1 MKKRICSVLLV
12 LVLTLVVLLPTAQ
25 AVGGGIGEQGIR
37 QISKTK
43 YNVTSDVTEYEWLLN
58 NSSLTEQMVGHVMEV
73 KVGSGS
79 TASIAVGYG
88 DDNIDAIKTGR
99 NWAMTETTKQAGSMQ
114 TRRNINV
121 VGAINAGGYDMSNG
135 RPSGAFIMSGT
146 PINKP
151 TGTTFWIDKS
161 GNAHI
166 TSAQECND
174 AFAEGNVR
182 EAVAGFGDIFENGHA
197 RSGLDD
203 ITRAS
208 RTAIGIKAD
217 GTVVMLMVDGRQAPY
232 SVGMTMAEVGAAM
245 EELGCV
251 QAVNLDGGGSST
263 FATQREGEPENST
276 SAGLTLRCRPSD
288 GYERKVSN
296 TIMVLS
302 KATPTGQFDHA
313 VLTPNDAVYT
323 PGSTVQFSASGV
335 DAAGGSATIPA
346 GASWAVL
353 SGGGSID
360 ANGLYTAGDTCGAV
374 TVGLTVGGETVG
386 QTTIQVQWPDK
397 LGFTNTSVS
406 IDFGQTSD
414 LTFKPTWQGREVHY
428 KDGDFAWSVVEN
440 GLSYKHTVK
449 LEQYFTPF
457 WQAAAAR
464 WAQLSLPLTGAEKV
478 GDELHLRYMYDDI
491 TLYDSVYIESGRTIK
506 TLADGNLQ
514 VEEVLTHKTGT
525 LYSYVDPTKILKE
538 NVTED
543 FDATTKDTALSDGKN
558 YGIRGLKAENTF
570 TFSLGKFTNNHFVA
584 DEQTSLRGTI
594 HVALANDPTII
605 NGTVDVAVGME
616 PFVLMDFEDHG
627 GVAATEYWSTH
638 IGASAAIDPKT
649 GQPTSGQL
657 LPEEVK
663 RDRLW
668 IRDTTGKGVL
678 FPEGYNR
685 VVSAEED
692 ENVRF
697 GQYAFKLGYNFEKT
711 KLTEV
716 AAADFGFS
724 GDLLVNTTQPTKIG
738 MWIKVPATCV
748 NDNSV
753 LKAVLKGAAF
763 EATLDTAYMKLNDD
777 GSISYVDGKQLNGT
791 AAYVQYYS
799 YNADG
804 TVSGSTLSDW
814 AGKDWTWV
822 EADISAF
829 QMPIDVSRAYTVRV
843 TSPQNCTKSSGY
855 LYIDNLQFIY
865 GTNTND
871 VTRPV
876 LESVTETSSGTA
888 LVSDGSTVLS
898 SGNLTFNAVYSDSEL
913 TDKYATG
920 IDQSGIR
927 VLLDGTDYTNKS
939 HSVTKG
945 EGENTTTETENY
957 VEINNGSLYL
967 KGVNLRNGT
976 HTLTIRLKDFY
987 GNVTT
992 ETRTFRV
999 ENTEG
1004 VRSAVDIV
1012 PQPEA
1017 PEIGKEYVFAIV
1029 NNTGETVANAELTVD
1044 FSAMGNAAKYLEDAR
1059 VEPLSSDYTLTLD
1072 QNALAKGL
1080 AKITVTKPQ
1089 ATQAR
1094 RAMRA
1099 GAQDTDYNYVSEL
1112 GYLIINIPENAAS
1125 DSELKCTVTQG
1136 SYTVAD
1142 DTGTGTTTYTF
1153 SGTEKVVPMTASYRL
1168 TCEQAIVGMPA
1179 ELKVTDADGKS
1190 VSRAIIYQVNS
1201 EGSDTGLGS
1210 TNMRGTFTKTFDT
1223 AGEYTFYAV
1232 KKGSGRSW
1240 NQRVIVCEKTAENS
1254 GMPFGILTNGVT
1266 VPGTKSITW
1275 LTQIDGSAAEA
1286 QVKYSTNS
1294 DLRDAATVKGEST
1307 IQTFVQSSHGDA
1319 LRSNKVTLTDLTPGT
1334 TYYYQVGDGT
1344 TWSDTQ
1350 SFKMPAADAE
1360 ATNFFILGDIQT
1372 SSTANLAAALSK
1384 LKAGSYDFGVQTGDA
1399 IDNVTM
1405 YETHCRPFLNTVNS
1419 DTLNGVDLI
1428 HVLGNHEYY
1437 GDAEG
1442 KISGAIYDLPASAQ
1456 NSWYK
1461 MEYGKVCVV
1470 VVNNG
1475 TKLSEALADIAK
1487 NLTTDCVWKVLVAH
1501 EPIYGTESVSATP
1514 EILASIEKAGF
1525 DFVFGGDDHAYART
1539 YPMLGGQA
1547 QAEDSRK
1554 GVVYYVCGDLS
1565 GKSNEFHNRNE
1576 YVKAIP
1582 HNDYGGMYLTVQATD
1597 EAFTVKAVQY
1607 NGTELDTYTKRRTEC
1622 ELGNHTVNSDS
1633 KYDMTSQTITCA
1645 VCGTALKPEGKYAFS
1660 GLLSTTD
1667 GKQVILANGSVKK
1680 NEFSSKGENRYHSC
1694 ADGYAYLTTQSDS
1707 RTCVTAG
1714 YITYTCPAC
1723 KQTNRSDI
1731 QRPVDHKWDADHVC
1745 TVCYTEGTD
1754 INDAGIVFKFGSPEK
1769 PRDIKPAPQYYYTG
1783 TGVRPG
1789 SFAKRGDYVLT
1800 QNNDANLINGQIP
1813 DLYVEWPDSKNVGK
1827 AEIKCTGRGNYYGEK
1842 TLTYYIVP
1850 NNVEDLRC
1858 TSATVDSLTL
1868 AWNTAPGAEYYEVF
1882 QCDVGNQSRRSLGTT
1897 ENTTFEVTGLSAD
1910 TPYYFVAA
1918 GRTKVPTEGNKVYYS
1933 IEWSNIL
1940 CATTSPLSADVTAMT
1955 ATVDGMQIPAVD
1967 VKGTNYLFLP
1977 ASADLANLNVTITR
1991 SANDGSLVVAGN
2003 QSGQPVTGNAAALN
2017 VSALA
2022 SETDGY
2028 RLLTAKVGNG
2038 KAFTVRVM
2046 QATSLPTVYLTS
2058 TDASAHGR
2066 AYVDVNK
2073 QNTTT
2078 AALRMIDANGGKIA
2092 AANITELK
2100 ARGNSTFTYA
2110 EKKSYQ
2116 IKLQTA
2122 SDLLQTGENVKTW
2135 VLLANYFDATLMHDK
2150 LFKDMAASLQMP
2162 YTASCN
2168 WVNLYYDGEYRGVY
2182 LLSEKNAVKDTGIDI
2197 TDLEAMYKEKN
2208 PEYGTNMTTSTGTNA
2223 YGGSY
2228 TYTTGLTDPAD
2239 ITGGYL
2245 LELNHDA
2252 PDEVNGFVTKKGKGV
2267 NVKSP
2272 EWCGDAAMKYIS
2284 EYYQAFENA
2293 VYATDGNGNYTG
2305 INEDGKHYYD
2315 YVDRDSLVKIFL
2327 LQELALSP
2335 DGFISSL
2342 YFYKDANGIMYAGPI
2357 WDQDMTLGTGWSKYI
2372 SPDTTDYHYL
2382 AEALIHIP
2390 DFREAVIAYYN
2401 DTFAPQANALITE
2414 NGTIRGYADCLTDS
2428 AEMNFVLWPYIR
2440 IGDPAEGGHI
2450 WQNATY
2456 VDVVADMQSWLTKRI
2471 AHLDSAF
2478 AGTVFKIGDVN
2489 MDGFVNT
2496 YDAVLILRYAA
2507 SFVDDDF
2514 NLQYADIDGNRVVNS
2529 YDAVLLLRRV
2539 VGIED

>member
-1 MKKRICSVLLV
+1 MKRLLS
-12 LVLTLVVLLPTAQ
+12 LLLTFCLTASLLPAQ
-25 AVGGGIGEQGIR
+25 VQAAENASSGGLGRLGIR
-37 QISKTK
+37 QISEKEYAMTP
-43 YNVTSDVTEYEWLLN
+43 DVKEYEWILN
-58 NSSLTEQMVGHVMEV
+58 NGALTQQMMGHVMEV
-73 KVGSGS
+73 KVGEGS
-79 TASIAVGYG
+79 TASIAAGYS
-88 DDNIDAIKTGR
+88 DDDIDTIKTGR
-99 NWAMTETTKQAGSMQ
+99 NWAMTETTKQAQSMQ
-114 TRRNINV
+114 TRRKTNV

-146 PINKP
+146 QINEP
-151 TGTTFWIDKS
+151 TGTTFWIDAS
-161 GNAHI
+161 GDAHI
-166 TSAQECND
+166 TDAQKCN
-174 AFAEGNVR
+174 AALAEGNVL
-182 EAVAGFGDIFENGHA
+182 EAVASFGDIFVDGHA
-197 RSGLDD
+197 RSDLDNS
-203 ITRAS
+203 TRAS

-217 GTVVMLMVDGRQAPY
+217 GTVVMFMVDGRQAPY

-245 EELGCV
+245 EALGCE

-302 KATPTGQFDHA
+302 KATATGEFHHA
-313 VLTPNDAVYT
+313 VLTPNDEVYT
-323 PGSTVQFSASGV
+323 PGSTVQFKATGV
-335 DAAGGSATIPA
+335 DAAGGKADIPA

-353 SGGGSID
+353 SGNGRID
-360 ANGLYTAGDTCGAV
+360 ANGLYTAAGSCGEV
-374 TVGLTVGGETVG
+374 EVGLKAGGQIVG
-386 QTTIQVQWPDK
+386 QTKIQVQWPDK
-397 LGFTNTSVS
+397 LDFTNNSVS

-414 LTFKPTWQGREVHY
+414 LTFKPTWQGRAVHY
-428 KDGDFAWSVVEN
+428 KDGDFVWS
-440 GLSYKHTVK
+440 
-449 LEQYFTPF
+449 
-457 WQAAAAR
+457 
-464 WAQLSLPLTGAEKV
+464 
-478 GDELHLRYMYDDI
+478 
-491 TLYDSVYIESGRTIK
+491 
-506 TLADGNLQ
+506 
-514 VEEVLTHKTGT
+514 
-525 LYSYVDPTKILKE
+525 VDPTYYKFDALVDPKANNKKGDFSMAITPDTLGKDTVVVE
-538 NVTED
+538 YYAYGSSLTYTSTYRVTELVPSTENG
-543 FDATTKDTALSDGKN
+543 AMKITAKVEYVSSGGAIGEKKPANL
-558 YGIRGLKAENTF
+558 EQ
-570 TFSLGKFTNNHFVA
+570 TFSAYIGKFSGNKFVA
-584 DEQTSLRGTI
+584 DAESSLRGTI
-594 HVALANDPTII
+594 HVALTTNSTVH
-605 NGTVDVAVGME
+605 GEVDVAVGME

-627 GVAATEYWSTH
+627 GVAAAEYWKCHAGRS
-638 IGASAAIDPKT
+638 SA
-649 GQPTSGQL
+649 GVSGQL
-657 LPEEVK
+657 LPTEVK
-663 RDRLW
+663 ESRLW
-668 IRDTTGKGVL
+668 IRDTTDKGVV

-685 VVSAEED
+685 IVSAEED

-697 GQYAFKLGYNFEKT
+697 GQYAFKLGYDFTNVT
-711 KLTEV
+711 AASAV

-724 GDLLVNTTQPTKIG
+724 GDLLVNTMQPTRIG
-738 MWIKVPATCV
+738 LWINVPKDSAGDT
-748 NDNSV
+748 SI

-763 EATLDTAYMKLNDD
+763 EDNLDTAYMKLNDD
-777 GSISYVDGKQLNGT
+777 GSVSYVDGKQLTGT

-814 AGKDWTWV
+814 AGKGWTWV

-829 QMPIDVSRAYTVRV
+829 QMPVDVCRAYTVRV
-843 TSPQNCTKSSGY
+843 TSPQNCTRRAGY

-871 VTRPV
+871 VTKPV

-888 LVSDGSTVLS
+888 LLSDGSTVLN

-913 TDKYATG
+913 TDKHATG
-920 IDQSGIR
+920 IDTSGIR
-927 VLLDGTDYTNKS
+927 VLLDGTDYTGKL
-939 HSVTKG
+939 
-945 EGENTTTETENY
+945 
-957 VEINNGSLYL
+957 EINDGSLYL
-967 KGVNLRNGT
+967 TGVALRNGT

-999 ENTEG
+999 EDAKG
-1004 VRSAVDIV
+1004 MQSAIDIL
-1012 PQPEA
+1012 PQPEP

-1029 NNTGETVANAELTVD
+1029 NNTGEPVTKAELTVD
-1044 FSAMGNAAKYLEDAR
+1044 FRTMGNAAEYLKDAK
-1059 VEPLSSDYTLTLD
+1059 VESLSSDYTLTLD

-1094 RAMRA
+1094 RAMRT
-1099 GAQDTDYNYVSEL
+1099 GVQDTDYNYVSEL

-1136 SYTVAD
+1136 SYTVAGD
-1142 DTGTGTTTYTF
+1142 TGTTTYTF
-1153 SGTEKVVPMTASYRL
+1153 SGTEKVVPMTASYQL

-1179 ELKVTDADGKS
+1179 ELTVTDADGKPI
-1190 VSRAIIYQVNS
+1190 SRADIYPVS
-1201 EGSDTGLGS
+1201 SDSSQKLGS
-1210 TNMRGTFTKTFDT
+1210 TNMRGVFTHTFDT
-1223 AGEYTFYAV
+1223 AGEYTFYAE
-1232 KKGSGRSW
+1232 KTGSGRSW
-1240 NQRVIVCEKTAENS
+1240 NQRVIVCERTAEND
-1254 GMPFGILTNGVT
+1254 GKPFGILTNGVT
-1266 VPGTKSITW
+1266 KAGTKSITW
-1275 LTQIDGSAAEA
+1275 LTQIDDSAAKA
-1286 QVKYSTNS
+1286 QVKYSTDTTLNG
-1294 DLRDAATVKGEST
+1294 AATVNGTSA
-1307 IQTFVQSSHGDA
+1307 IQTFVQSTRGDA
-1319 LRSNKVTLTDLTPGT
+1319 LRSNKVTLTDLTPNT

-1372 SSTANLAAALSK
+1372 SNTANLAAALEK
-1384 LKAGSYDFGVQTGDA
+1384 LRAGSYDFGVQTGDA

-1405 YETHCRPFLNTVNS
+1405 YETHCRPFLNTLNS
-1419 DTLNGVDLI
+1419 GTLGGVDLI

-1437 GDAEG
+1437 GDADG
-1442 KISGAIYDLPASAQ
+1442 KISKAIYDLPESAQ

-1470 VVNNG
+1470 IVNHG
-1475 TKLSEALADIAK
+1475 TKLSETLVDIAE
-1487 NLTTDCVWKVLVAH
+1487 NLTTDCVWKILVAH

-1539 YPMLGGQA
+1539 YPMIGGEKQ
-1547 QAEDSRK
+1547 EKNSRN
-1554 GVVYYVCGDLS
+1554 GVVYFVCGDLS
-1565 GKSNEFHNRNE
+1565 GKNYELHSREE
-1576 YVKAIP
+1576 YARAIP
-1582 HNDYGGMYLTVQATD
+1582 HNDKSGYSGMYLTVNAT
-1597 EAFTVKAVQY
+1597 EESFTVKAIDV
-1607 NGTELDTYTKRRTEC
+1607 NGKELDTYTKTRTDC
-1622 ELGNHTVNSDS
+1622 ELGKHTVNGTS
-1633 KYDMTSQTITCA
+1633 KYDMTAGTISCA
-1645 VCGTALKPEGKYAFS
+1645 VCGTALKPEGDYAFS

-1667 GKQVILANGSVKK
+1667 GKQVILASGSVKK
-1680 NEFSSKGENRYHSC
+1680 NEFSSQGEDRYHSC
-1694 ADGYAYLTTQSDS
+1694 TDGYAHLTTQSDS
-1707 RTCVTAG
+1707 RTCVTGG

-1723 KQTNRSDI
+1723 QQTDTSAFKM
-1731 QRPVDHKWDADHVC
+1731 PEKHKWDEKHIC
-1745 TVCYTEGTD
+1745 TVCGFHGID
-1754 INDAGIVFKFGSPEK
+1754 INSEDVVFKFGSPEK
-1769 PRDIKPAPQYYYTG
+1769 PRDIEPAPKYYYTG

-1789 SFAKRGDYVLT
+1789 SFAKRDDYVLT

-1827 AEIKCTGRGNYYGEK
+1827 AEIKCTGRGNYYGDK

-1850 NNVEDLRC
+1850 NNVENLRC
-1858 TSATVDSLTL
+1858 TSATVDSLIL
-1868 AWNTAPGAEYYEVF
+1868 AWNAAPGAGYYEVF
-1882 QCDVGNQSRRSLGTT
+1882 QCDEKGQNRTSLGTT

-1910 TPYYFVAA
+1910 TAYYFVAA
-1918 GRTKVPTEGNKVYYS
+1918 GRTKVPTENEVYYS

-1940 CATTSPLSADVTAMT
+1940 CATTYPLSADVTAMT

-1967 VKGTNYLFLP
+1967 VDGTNYLFLP

-2003 QSGQPVTGNAAALN
+2003 QSSQPVTGNAAALN

-2038 KAFTVRVM
+2038 TAFTVRIM
-2046 QATSLPTVYLTS
+2046 QATSLPTIYLTS
-2058 TDASAHGR
+2058 TDAKTQGR
-2066 AYVDVNK
+2066 SYVDSSK

-2078 AALRMIDANGGKIA
+2078 AALKMIDADGREISTGIK
-2092 AANITELK
+2092 ELK

-2110 EKKSYQ
+2110 AKKSYQ
-2116 IKLQTA
+2116 MKLETA
-2122 SDLLQTGENVKTW
+2122 SDLLQNGENVKTW

-2150 LFKDMAASLQMP
+2150 LFKDMAAALGMP
-2162 YTASCN
+2162 YTASCD

-2182 LLSEKNAVKDTGIDI
+2182 LLSEKNAVKDTGINI
-2197 TDLEAMYKEKN
+2197 TDLEAAYEDLN
-2208 PEYGTNMTTSTGTNA
+2208 PAYGTNMSTSTGTNA

-2228 TYTTGLTDPAD
+2228 TYTTGLTDPTD

-2245 LELNHDA
+2245 LELNHNA
-2252 PDEVNGFVTKKGKGV
+2252 PDEVNGFVTKQGKGV

-2382 AEALIHIP
+2382 ADALIRIP

-2401 DTFAPQANALITE
+2401 ETFAPQANALITE
-2414 NGTIRGYADCLTDS
+2414 DGTIYGYADCLADS

-2440 IGDPAEGGHI
+2440 VGDPNNAEHI
-2450 WQNATY
+2450 WKNTTY
-2456 VDVVADMQSWLTKRI
+2456 ASVLADMQNWLTQRI
-2471 AHLDSAF
+2471 AKLDVTF
-2478 AGTVFKIGDVN
+2478 AETVFVTGDVN
-2489 MDGFVNT
+2489 GDGVVNIS
-2496 YDAVLILRYAA
+2496 DAVALLRYLAGDE
-2507 SFVDDDF
+2507 SVNIIIGNSDM
-2514 NLQYADIDGNRVVNS
+2514 NGDGTVNIS
-2529 YDAVLLLRRV
+2529 DAVTLLRRLA
-2539 VGIED
+2539 GYND